1 MLSGPAEAPE
11 PVAKFSSDGKKLTKA
26 QRKKLK
32 KKRRKEQR
40 KNDDSGVE
48 TDQSD
53 SNKKE
58 RAFIHLIKLFSFHF
72 SFKIWPQKKDT
83 DKNLKVDIDYI
94 AEEPALD
101 PASLQFRKVF
111 DAFRAAQILS
121 AQEAVQKGF
130 DYKNKKMSVLLPQG

>member
-58 RAFIHLIKLFSFHF
+58 RVWIHFIKLWKTHF
-72 SFKIWPQKKDT
+72 NLFQNLTPKKDT

-130 DYKNKKMSVLLPQG
+130 HF

>member
-1 MLSGPAEAPE
+1 MINCNLRFFSKLILRPRKKKSRWTEEVPEIQVGKMLSGPAEAPE

-53 SNKKE
+53 SNKK
-58 RAFIHLIKLFSFHF
+58 
-72 SFKIWPQKKDT
+72 
-83 DKNLKVDIDYI
+83 
-94 AEEPALD
+94 
-101 PASLQFRKVF
+101 
-111 DAFRAAQILS
+111 
-121 AQEAVQKGF
+121 
-130 DYKNKKMSVLLPQG
+130 

>member
-1 MLSGPAEAPE
+1 MKNYFDKFFLSNFRFFLQSIFRPRKKKSRWTEEVPEIQVGKMLSGPAEAPE

-58 RAFIHLIKLFSFHF
+58 RVLINVIELLCTISFFS
-72 SFKIWPQKKDT
+72 
-83 DKNLKVDIDYI
+83 
-94 AEEPALD
+94 
-101 PASLQFRKVF
+101 
-111 DAFRAAQILS
+111 QI
-121 AQEAVQKGF
+121 
-130 DYKNKKMSVLLPQG
+130 